1 MNNTFR
7 ECRVLSAAALLSLG
21 ALAGCAGYNPA
32 GVSTMSAADL
42 CELEYMQG
50 RNLSAAARQSLQAEL
65 QRRNDNCRN
74 HSVEVAQR
82 FEAFMWRETYG
93 KNDNP

>member
-1 MNNTFR
+1 
-7 ECRVLSAAALLSLG
+7 
-21 ALAGCAGYNPA
+21 
-32 GVSTMSAADL
+32 
-42 CELEYMQG
+42 MQG
-50 RNLSAAARQSLQAEL
+50 RNLSAAARQSIQAEL